1 MKYKSRRKL
10 SLVIL
15 IIGLPLYIIAAV
27 LVMSF
32 FPRLNLFV
40 ELFVYVFL
48 GVIWALPFKFIFKGI
63 GQVEKPEA

>member
-40 ELFVYVFL
+40 ELFV
-48 GVIWALPFKFIFKGI
+48 
-63 GQVEKPEA
+63 